1 VTILQT
7 HTDGEQDM
15 LFRNIQEV
23 KQHFDSIK
31 PIRGT
36 NIVPLG
42 ERRRK
47 WEEIRDYS
55 TSTTLHYRLFCEGE
69 WFVEWEH
76 DITNDTTLVRVRNY
90 GGHMGLKFLTRHT
103 PMGLHFEYGQSGKH
117 YISSHKG
124 EGMFKSHY
132 LPVTWRY
139 TEDQPTLVY
148 EKLGDKWKLIGDK
161 YFHTRKRIKKQEKAP
176 YRKAIQDL
184 FDDFM
189 VIAPLLVLGFERQSW
204 SERRET
210 ERKHMEAIRIAHDK
224 RCDVFCAFQT
234 SEEICDEARLNRK
247 FVLLWRMLRPILLD
261 RGSENRA
268 DMIGIML
275 YDMGINDLHSLHNA
289 SMVNIRSRFNNWINR
304 NCDFTEDYTPP
315 PRREE
320 Q

>member
-1 VTILQT
+1 
-7 HTDGEQDM
+7 M
-15 LFRNIQEV
+15 RFKNIQEV
-23 KQHFDSIK
+23 KQHFDSTK

-76 DITNDTTLVRVRNY
+76 DMTNDTTLARVRNH
-90 GGHMGLKFLTRHT
+90 GGHMGLKFLTRYT

-117 YISSHKG
+117 YIHTHKG

-161 YFHTRKRIKKQEKAP
+161 YFHTRKRVKKQEKAP

-189 VIAPLLVLGFERQSW
+189 VIAPLLVLGSERQSW

-210 ERKHMEAIRIAHDK
+210 ERKHMEAIRG
-224 RCDVFCAFQT
+224 T
-234 SEEICDEARLNRK
+234 SDSYDYRDD
-247 FVLLWRMLRPILLD
+247 WRMY
-261 RGSENRA
+261 RGIMLYRTSENRA
-268 DMIGIML
+268 DMVGIML
-275 YDMGINDLHSLHNA
+275 YDMEINDLHSLHNA
-289 SMVNIRSRFNNWINR
+289 SMVNIRSRFNNWINK

>member
-1 VTILQT
+1 
-7 HTDGEQDM
+7 M
-15 LFRNIQEV
+15 RFKNIQEV
-23 KQHFDSIK
+23 KQQFDSTK

-76 DITNDTTLVRVRNY
+76 DITNDTTLVRVRNH
-90 GGHMGLKFLTRHT
+90 GGHMGLKFLTRYA

-117 YISSHKG
+117 YIHTHKG
-124 EGMFKSHY
+124 GGMFKSHY

-161 YFHTRKRIKKQEKAP
+161 YFHTRKRVKKQEKAP

-189 VIAPLLVLGFERQSW
+189 VIAPLLVLGSERQSW
-204 SERRET
+204 SERGET
-210 ERKHMEAIRIAHDK
+210 ERKHMEAIRG
-224 RCDVFCAFQT
+224 T
-234 SEEICDEARLNRK
+234 SDSYDYRDD
-247 FVLLWRMLRPILLD
+247 WRMYRPILLD
-261 RGSENRA
+261 RESENRA
-268 DMIGIML
+268 DMVGIML
-275 YDMGINDLHSLHNA
+275 YDMEINDRHSLHNA
-289 SMVNIRSRFNNWINR
+289 SMVNIRSRFNNWINK
-304 NCDFTEDYTPP
+304 NCNFTEDYTPP

>member
-1 VTILQT
+1 
-7 HTDGEQDM
+7 M
-15 LFRNIQEV
+15 RFKNIQEV

-31 PIRGT
+31 PLRGT

-76 DITNDTTLVRVRNY
+76 DITNDTTLVRIRNHA
-90 GGHMGLKFLTRHT
+90 GHMGLKFLTKYT

-117 YISSHKG
+117 YISEYKG
-124 EGMFKSHY
+124 DGMWKSHY

-139 TEDQPTLVY
+139 TCHENQPTLVY
-148 EKLGDKWKLIGDK
+148 EKLGNKWKLISDK
-161 YFHTRKRIKKQEKAP
+161 YFHTRKRVKKQEKAP
-176 YRKAIQDL
+176 YRKAIQDF

-189 VIAPLLVLGFERQSW
+189 VIAPLLVLGSERQSW
-204 SERRET
+204 SERGET
-210 ERKHMEAIRIAHDK
+210 ERKHMEAIRIAYDK
-224 RCDVFCAFQT
+224 RDGTIEF
-234 SEEICDEARLNRK
+234 
-247 FVLLWRMLRPILLD
+247 WRMYRPILLD
-261 RGSENRA
+261 RESENRA
-268 DMIGIML
+268 DMVGIML
-275 YDMGINDLHSLHNA
+275 YDMGINDRHSLHNT
-289 SMVNIRSRFNNWINR
+289 SMVNIRSRFNNWINKY
-304 NCDFTEDYTPP
+304 CDFTEDYTPP